1 MFFYM
6 KKEKIKKL
14 QMPDDFTDENG
25 WCRANNYGLKEED
38 FPTRVLF
45 NQERFRRSS
54 KVYKQYQKTEEY
66 KTAMVEW
73 GKDNWEERSRKAHQV
88 SDTTEVLLLEKL
100 VMREDGVTTSEMVA
114 NCINVIARELAK
126 RGAGSVEELELKDLV
141 LISNTLIGLMKTA
154 AATKKETGFKPN
166 VQVNNISVNNSSK
179 TGGVVG
185 GLKDVID
192 LRAK

>member
-1 MFFYM
+1 M
-6 KKEKIKKL
+6 KKQKIKKL
-14 QMPDDFTDENG
+14 QMPDDFADENG
-25 WCRANNYGLKEED
+25 WCRANNYKLNPED

-54 KVYKQYQKTEEY
+54 KVYKLYQQTAEY
-66 KTAMVEW
+66 KNAMVEW
-73 GKDNWEERSRKAHQV
+73 GKDNWEERSRKAHQA

-100 VMREDGVTTSEMVA
+100 VAREDGITTSEIVA
-114 NCINVIARELAK
+114 NCINAIARELAK
-126 RGAGSVEELELKDLV
+126 RGVGRVEELELKDLV

-166 VQVNNISVNNSSK
+166 VQINNVSVQSSSK

-185 GLKDVID
+185 SLKDVID
-192 LRAK
+192 LRPNK